1 MAAGGRSR
9 FSRSERGG
17 ALFPGPDADDAGNRR
32 NDDLAVADLAGGGR
46 LDDGSDDGVHVGV
59 VGHELELE
67 AGGEVERA
75 SALIHTLR
83 FGNHYRAAV
92 GAKSHLAFCNTRGGP
107 GAPITIPLMD
117 KADEGRRS
125 HYLTIQLSI
134 PDAPGPDEIAV
145 ALGASLGGRPHH
157 RIGDR
162 YQDLA
167 EMGRDSSNPA
177 AV

>member
-1 MAAGGRSR
+1 MARRLEHQPVEVGG
-9 FSRSERGG
+9 GVG
-17 ALFPGPDADDAGNRR
+17 Q
-32 NDDLAVADLAGGGR
+32 AGGGAAAEAY
-46 LDDGSDDGVHVGV
+46 GKSAV
-59 VGHELELE
+59 VG

-92 GAKSHLAFCNTRGGP
+92 GAKSHIAFCNTRGGP